1 MPENEGRS
9 IAEKL
14 SAKKRL
20 TDRAGPVR
28 TGPVDIDRLMPTSST
43 ASPTINSRRICAN
56 RFKLALDFL
65 DREPKSRITGD
76 PPHDQVV
83 RGNHRGMIASEMFA
97 DSRKRAVGQ
106 LAAQVHRDLA
116 AECDVLSALLRLQI
130 RKPDMKKIGNRLLDR
145 ID

>member
-20 TDRAGPVR
+20 TDRAGLAR
-28 TGPVDIDRLMPTSST
+28 TSPVDSSNVMLPSST
-43 ASPTINSRRICAN
+43 TYPTIDSRRICAN
-56 RFKLALDFL
+56 RFKLALDFF
-65 DREPKSRITGD
+65 DREPKSRITGY

-83 RGNHRGMIASEMFA
+83 GMNHRRMVASEMFA

-106 LAAQVHRDLA
+106 LAAQVHRNLA
-116 AECDVLSALLRLQI
+116 AECDVLRALLRLQI
-130 RKPDMKKIGNRLLDR
+130 RKPDMEKIGN
-145 ID
+145 